1 MAYAAMTRS
10 EIRFVARFVN
20 QQIDHA
26 IKLPAA
32 AAMNKINVT
41 STMVRRIAG
50 APINAAI
57 PAFTRVFEITAMTI
71 VYAAIFILS
80 GVVVARF
87 AIERAIASTSVAPA
101 RAPWCSRRHSWNRYS
116 ESISSILRR

>member
-1 MAYAAMTRS
+1 MTS
-10 EIRFVARFVN
+10 
-20 QQIDHA
+20 
-26 IKLPAA
+26 
-32 AAMNKINVT
+32 
-41 STMVRRIAG
+41 RIAG
-50 APINAAI
+50 APINATI

-101 RAPWCSRRHSWNRYS
+101 TAPAR
-116 ESISSILRR
+116 